1 MQRRK
6 IQNKKLYCEIKQ
18 ETNQPKIKRIMNPY
32 KDGNI
37 DFLTLGFWV
46 STILA
51 IILAIPSIGVFV
63 YFYTVVDSILAGAL
77 LAFGIHFVLLSIS
90 DKIARFLI
98 NVIDDK
104 KKKIDT
110 HGFKAS
116 DFFTFETDEENV
128 VVLSINE
135 KGKEK
140 KDVHSYML
148 EHQVFHVALNKY
160 SKKTPRL
167 TY

>member
-1 MQRRK
+1 MQLRV
-6 IQNKKLYCEIKQ
+6 IPNTKLYSMIKVRAQPEITRVMSQ
-18 ETNQPKIKRIMNPY
+18 Y
-32 KDGNI
+32 KDAKL
-37 DFLTLGFWV
+37 DFLAVGFWV
-46 STILA
+46 SSILA
-51 IILAIPSIGVFV
+51 SILTVPSIGILV
-63 YFYTVVDSILAGAL
+63 YFFTILDSIIAGAL
-77 LAFGIHFVLLSIS
+77 LAFGIHFALLSVS
-90 DKIARFLI
+90 DRIAKFLI
-98 NVIDDK
+98 KIIDDK
-104 KKKIDT
+104 KNKTDI
-110 HGFKAS
+110 HGFMAS

-128 VVLSINE
+128 VVLSIDD

>member
-1 MQRRK
+1 MPRRK

-18 ETNQPKIKRIMNPY
+18 ETRQPKIKRIMNPY
-32 KDGNI
+32 KDGNV

-46 STILA
+46 SSILA
-51 IILAIPSIGVFV
+51 IILTVPSIGIFV
-63 YFYTVVDSILAGAL
+63 YFFSMLDSIVAGAL
-77 LAFGIHFVLLSIS
+77 LAFGIHFALLSIS
-90 DKIARFLI
+90 DNIAKFLI
-98 NVIDDK
+98 RVIDDK
-104 KKKIDT
+104 KRKTDT
-110 HGFKAS
+110 HGFMTS
-116 DFFTFETDEENV
+116 DFFTFETDEENF
-128 VVLSINE
+128 VVLTINE